1 MPPIS
6 FSFSTNH
13 IVPLTTFANLSKM
26 KMTRVSS
33 VSNTPKF
40 LVATIKVG
48 QEQWALPVT
57 LVQRRLRQ
65 ECWGKVKSWENVYC
79 LTQAWLGK
87 NTSALASRWWQSL
100 PPLSSGWQSL
110 NLVPVVTVYAGN
122 THHCFLPRGPRSF
135 SLKMGPL
142 QRLLPPRWTELQL
155 FTLTQLYTSLQL
167 HAAAPSS
174 YQELPSSSLVLAQF
188 FAGDLGNL
196 DWQLDTPGNR
206 QLLPSDRPW
215 GVSVGIF

>member
-33 VSNTPKF
+33 ISNTPKF

-65 ECWGKVKSWENVYC
+65 EC
-79 LTQAWLGK
+79 
-87 NTSALASRWWQSL
+87 
-100 PPLSSGWQSL
+100 
-110 NLVPVVTVYAGN
+110 
-122 THHCFLPRGPRSF
+122 
-135 SLKMGPL
+135 
-142 QRLLPPRWTELQL
+142 
-155 FTLTQLYTSLQL
+155 
-167 HAAAPSS
+167 
-174 YQELPSSSLVLAQF
+174 
-188 FAGDLGNL
+188 
-196 DWQLDTPGNR
+196 
-206 QLLPSDRPW
+206 
-215 GVSVGIF
+215 